1 MQQQQQLEQ
10 SNNGNKSNNNTVV
23 HVRGDSET
31 ELDRLF
37 SVLNNN
43 DSKAP
48 GQTYRNK
55 NLPLSFFQP
64 PEKKQMGSG
73 VHSREGS
80 HDLNGYGTPGSM
92 GVYHSRSHSSPAQ
105 LPLTMSLAPP
115 LSLPL
120 NPSHNKQGSLEMS
133 SGMMEGMDPNW
144 NNNTNNPSNNVV
156 FNSNNNNINFSFRF
170 GKFAKYILKYFILD
184 SILFF

>member
-1 MQQQQQLEQ
+1 MQQQQLDQ
-10 SNNGNKSNNNTVV
+10 NNKKSNNNPVV

-43 DSKAP
+43 ESKAP

-64 PEKKQMGSG
+64 PEKKQVGSG

-80 HDLNGYGTPGSM
+80 HDLNGYVTPGSM

-115 LSLPL
+115 LSLAP
-120 NPSHNKQGSLEMS
+120 NPSHNKQGSLEIS
-133 SGMMEGMDPNW
+133 SGLIEGMDANW
-144 NNNTNNPSNNVV
+144 NGTNTTGNNQNNAS
-156 FNSNNNNINFSFRF
+156 FNNINNAIFPF
-170 GKFAKYILKYFILD
+170 KYVAL
-184 SILFF
+184 